1 MNKLA
6 VVFSMLAATSVA
18 QAQPSLTAPSK
29 VTATQYVETDLVV
42 GGTAPVAGPSIV
54 LAAQG
59 GYRLSQ
65 ALWLHGEVS
74 YGDARD
80 DQGRGPAEQL
90 HAGLEG
96 RTCIV
101 HGVLCGI
108 AGADL
113 GYQHGSWTSD
123 RRATD
128 TETVDALVVV
138 PRVGVDVGVGDGP
151 PGVGVGVFGSGVP
164 AAVDVAVAIGVVAP
178 PPQLPLM
185 LNTMCMFGNPMAA
198 VSVGVVMPHAAAL
211 R

>member
-1 MNKLA
+1 MNKLV

-18 QAQPSLTAPSK
+18 QAQPSPTAPSK
-29 VTATQYVETDLVV
+29 VTAAQYVETDLVV

-128 TETVDALVVV
+128 METVDALVVV
-138 PRVGVDVGVGDGP
+138 PRAGVDVGGDHVRMRL
-151 PGVGVGVFGSGVP
+151 GVETDLALAGRHRDTAGTMSPTNVVTGIGLGLGV
-164 AAVDVAVAIGVVAP
+164 AY
-178 PPQLPLM
+178 QW
-185 LNTMCMFGNPMAA
+185 
-198 VSVGVVMPHAAAL
+198 
-211 R
+211 